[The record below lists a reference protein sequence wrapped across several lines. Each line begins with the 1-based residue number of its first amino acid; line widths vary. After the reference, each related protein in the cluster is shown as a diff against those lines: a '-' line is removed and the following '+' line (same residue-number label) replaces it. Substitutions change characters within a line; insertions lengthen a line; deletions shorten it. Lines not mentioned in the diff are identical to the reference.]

1 MKPYWKITLWYLLFG
16 VLWIL
21 LTDTLL
27 MVLIPDSR
35 HLTIVQSL
43 KGCLYVLLSALFIWQ
58 ITKSAFQEQEARER
72 ERNKVF
78 METVKASNHI
88 LRNYLNQMQLVTEEA
103 EKCHAF
109 DKDTVKLAHS
119 ISKAAETQL
128 AKLGRI
134 SEISPDEIRL
144 AASRE

>member
-21 LTDTLL
+21 LTDAFL
-27 MVLIPDSR
+27 MALIPDSR
-35 HLTIVQSL
+35 DLTMLQSL
-43 KGCLYVLLSALFIWQ
+43 KGCAYVLLSALFIWQ
-58 ITKSAFQEQEARER
+58 ITRSAFQEQESRER
-72 ERNKVF
+72 ERRQVF

-103 EKCHAF
+103 EKCHGF
-109 DKDTVKLAHS
+109 DKDTVKLAHA
-119 ISKAAETQL
+119 ISKDAESQL
-128 AKLGRI
+128 VKLGRI

-144 AASRE
+144 ATSPK